1 MISSGP
7 RDNQHPQRAQG
18 PADATMQPL
27 TQQMEQELARARRIV
42 ARSDLSP
49 QWVEGATALVQE
61 WADAEATECGW
72 PPAAVTVPSTAAL
85 PEVLA
90 AVARARL
97 ATARDAGEAGTRM
110 GTGLAE
116 LRRAHGG

>member
-1 MISSGP
+1 MTDP
-7 RDNQHPQRAQG
+7 VPERVAPAQ
-18 PADATMQPL
+18 PAEEL
-27 TQQMEQELARARRIV
+27 TDELARARRIV
-42 ARSDLSP
+42 GGSDLSP
-49 QWVEGATALVQE
+49 QWVEGATALAQE

-85 PEVLA
+85 PDVLA

-97 ATARDAGEAGTRM
+97 ATARDADEAGTRM